1 MFDHVTIRVADLD
14 ASPSFY
20 TRVFEL
26 LEFGAPPTEG
36 DGFTEWNQF
45 SIAQAEP
52 DRPVTRGL
60 HVGFAARDRAH
71 VDSSWRALVEA
82 GYRSDGEP
90 GPRPQ
95 YGPEYYGAF
104 VFDPDGNSVEA
115 VHNHPERRAG
125 AVDHLW
131 IRVRDAQASKRFY
144 ETIAPVVG
152 FEVRVRPPD
161 RVQFLAEHGTFSVVE
176 GEPTKNVHFAFP
188 AADRL
193 TVDVFHRVAV
203 AAGYSDNGAPGER
216 PEYHDGYYAAYVLD
230 PDGHNVEA
238 VFHDQH

>member
-1 MFDHVTIRVADLD
+1 M
-14 ASPSFY
+14 
-20 TRVFEL
+20 
-26 LEFGAPPTEG
+26 
-36 DGFTEWNQF
+36 
-45 SIAQAEP
+45 
-52 DRPVTRGL
+52 
-60 HVGFAARDRAH
+60 
-71 VDSSWRALVEA
+71 
-82 GYRSDGEP
+82 
-90 GPRPQ
+90 
-95 YGPEYYGAF
+95 
-104 VFDPDGNSVEA
+104 
-115 VHNHPERRAG
+115 
-125 AVDHLW
+125 W

-144 ETIAPVVG
+144 ETTGAIVS
-152 FEVRVRPPD
+152 
-161 RVQFLAEHGTFSVVE
+161 TFSVVE